1 MTDVGCQETTHPVI
15 GVRCSLLGVRE
26 QPLLRKVVR
35 CQMSDVRKQPLLSKL
50 QVIRGDLCAPWPCIF
65 RAFLCSFVANPFCR
79 RQKKTLSRPPKG
91 SQNRV

>member
-1 MTDVGCQETTHPVI
+1 M

-65 RAFLCSFVANPFCR
+65 RAFLCSFVANHFAVGKSWPTPFAEG
-79 RQKKTLSRPPKG
+79 KKNPVPAPKG